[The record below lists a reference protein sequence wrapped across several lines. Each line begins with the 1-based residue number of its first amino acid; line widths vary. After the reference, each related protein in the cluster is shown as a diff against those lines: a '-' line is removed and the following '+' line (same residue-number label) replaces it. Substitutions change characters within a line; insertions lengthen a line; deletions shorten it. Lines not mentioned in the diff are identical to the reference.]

1 MKKDNRVMYSG
12 KLSTYQSNTKN
23 FNGKSY
29 QVYDKDPFNPNQ
41 NFLYKRAM
49 FGITMYTEAEQAEM
63 SDAKKQR
70 VIKAHRKTQFILNS
84 WKQEIIIKFSNS
96 LLGHF
101 FKDHPF
107 LNPFWENTDPDPKFV
122 CTLSFKDLGINKKDI
137 IDKLI
142 DCGILPINFY
152 QIT

>member
-1 MKKDNRVMYSG
+1 MYSG
-12 KLSTYQSNTKN
+12 KLSTYQANTNN
-23 FNGKSY
+23 FKGKSY
-29 QVYDKDPFNPNQ
+29 QVYEKDPFNPNQ

-49 FGITMYTEAEQAEM
+49 FGITMYTEAELAEM
-63 SDAKKQR
+63 SEAKKQR
-70 VIKAHRKTQFILNS
+70 VIKAHRRTQFILNS
-84 WKQEIIIKFSNS
+84 WKQEMMIKFSNS

-107 LNPFWENTDPDPKFV
+107 LSPFWENTDPKFV
-122 CTLSFKDLGINKKDI
+122 RTLSFKDLGINKKDI

-152 QIT
+152 QIS

>member
-1 MKKDNRVMYSG
+1 
-12 KLSTYQSNTKN
+12 
-23 FNGKSY
+23 
-29 QVYDKDPFNPNQ
+29 
-41 NFLYKRAM
+41 M
-49 FGITMYTEAEQAEM
+49 FGITMYTEAELVEM
-63 SDAKKQR
+63 SEAKKQR
-70 VIKAHRKTQFILNS
+70 VIKAHRRTQFILNS
-84 WKQEIIIKFSNS
+84 WKQEMMIKFSNS

-107 LNPFWENTDPDPKFV
+107 LSPFWENTETDPKFV

-152 QIT
+152 QIS